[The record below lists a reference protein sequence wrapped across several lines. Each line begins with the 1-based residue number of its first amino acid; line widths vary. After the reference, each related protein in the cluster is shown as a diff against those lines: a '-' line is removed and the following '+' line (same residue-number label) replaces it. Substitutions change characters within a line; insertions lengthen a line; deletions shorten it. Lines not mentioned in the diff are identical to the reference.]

1 MQFCFIG
8 EGVSLVMPVTPGTY
22 QWSVGKRMETI
33 NISELGDVSR
43 PGGRA
48 RFSGGFEFLLP
59 TQEYPWMEAG
69 SRADPQYY
77 LDYLTTWAKE
87 DKTVRL
93 IITGTEINALV
104 YLEEVTQEERDGTG
118 DRYVTVSVREYTSLE
133 AAEVS
138 SGGAGGGRASVPP
151 VAPTSGSS
159 GQAQSYT
166 IAHGDTL
173 SVICRRYYGQSTAKY
188 YNALAKYNGI
198 KNPHLIHTGAVLK
211 IPAENALLGVTS

>member
-33 NISELGDVSR
+33 NISELGDVYR

-93 IITGTEINALV
+93 IITGTEINA
-104 YLEEVTQEERDGTG
+104 
-118 DRYVTVSVREYTSLE
+118 RYVTVSVREYTSLE

-138 SGGAGGGRASVPP
+138 SGGAGGGRASVPS